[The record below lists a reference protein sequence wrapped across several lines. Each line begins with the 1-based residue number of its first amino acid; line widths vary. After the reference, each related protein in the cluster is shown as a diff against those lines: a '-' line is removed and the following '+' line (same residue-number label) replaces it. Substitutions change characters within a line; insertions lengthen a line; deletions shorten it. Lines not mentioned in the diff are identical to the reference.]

1 MDSDCVPVPD
11 CTYSITDCDIH
22 TSCLYMIFESA
33 HCVFSVK
40 FPTQISKKL
49 AAVIKPTIALVVLKM
64 QNSPLYLRTVADPMD
79 AELSHKLMYMLH
91 TSLDVV
97 EEKINSPVPGK

>member
-1 MDSDCVPVPD
+1 MLMFTALLSLIKIFNS
-11 CTYSITDCDIH
+11 TYSH
-22 TSCLYMIFESA
+22 
-33 HCVFSVK
+33 
-40 FPTQISKKL
+40 
-49 AAVIKPTIALVVLKM
+49 AL